1 MPLWAAVILRQIA
14 RPSPAPFAQSTQALA
29 LGVEARGGA
38 SDTRV
43 TIAYERG
50 GNALAFT
57 SSFGSA
63 LTASANEDVRL
74 GERFRV
80 QGGVLTALR
89 TPTLLES
96 ESAIAGDRSVL
107 I

>member
-1 MPLWAAVILRQIA
+1 MGRSDFTADRKAQPRAVRAVDASPRSRRRGA
-14 RPSPAPFAQSTQALA
+14 RRRKRH
-29 LGVEARGGA
+29 ARH
-38 SDTRV
+38 
-43 TIAYERG
+43 
-50 GNALAFT
+50 
-57 SSFGSA
+57 
-63 LTASANEDVRL
+63 ANEDVRL